1 MDISA
6 LGSAAIDRGTILF
19 SNKFEDIDHGKLFV
33 IMGEDEENCYG
44 FFFINSEID
53 RMIQNRKVLFDM
65 QLPLKRLN
73 YRVIL
78 KYDSFLD
85 CHELSYISKTQLL
98 DEFRKGEVQR
108 RGSLTESDLEIVLDV
123 VRESTLFS
131 EYEKETIFK

>member
-6 LGSAAIDRGTILF
+6 LGGVAIGRGTILH
-19 SNKFEDIDHGKLFV
+19 SDKFEDIDHGKLFV

-53 RMIQNRKVLFDM
+53 RMIQNKKILFDM

-73 YRVIL
+73 YKDIL

-85 CHELSYISKTQLL
+85 CHELSYISKPKLL
-98 DEFRKGEVQR
+98 AEFQSGEVQR
-108 RGSLTESDLEIVLDV
+108 RGSLADSDLEIVLDV

-131 EYEKETIFK
+131 EYEKETVFK